1 MLLSPST
8 IAVAGCY
15 LLKKFDGLEL
25 SVGFFMSRMVL
36 VAM

>member
-1 MLLSPST
+1 MLMSPST
-8 IAVAGCY
+8 IAVPGCY

-25 SVGFFMSRMVL
+25 SLRFFMSRMAL